1 VSTETNEV
9 KKQRGTSLPLLIG
22 LIILGIIGYYAGPT
36 IMTYAFYL
44 QESMIAGSG
53 SHGGDL
59 PVVITPDTSGD
70 PNVGAGP
77 ASAGPGPGGPG
88 AGGPGAG
95 GPGAGGPG
103 DGPDTAPSTST
114 SDAPADSSAK

>member
-1 VSTETNEV
+1 MSTETNEV
-9 KKQRGTSLPLLIG
+9 KKRRGTSLPLLIG

-53 SHGGDL
+53 SNGSDL
-59 PVVITPDTSGD
+59 PTGITPDTSGD

-77 ASAGPGPGGPG
+77 RVSGPG

-103 DGPDTAPSTST
+103 AGGSAESTDVAPV
-114 SDAPADSSAK
+114 DAAPAEPVAK